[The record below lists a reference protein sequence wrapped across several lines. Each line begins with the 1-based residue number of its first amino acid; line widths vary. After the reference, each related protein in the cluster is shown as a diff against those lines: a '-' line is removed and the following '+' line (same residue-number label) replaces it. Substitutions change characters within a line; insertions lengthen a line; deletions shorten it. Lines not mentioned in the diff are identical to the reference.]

1 MIDQRMEADITL
13 TWTDEAPRLAS
24 YSLFPIVQKFLS
36 LCGITVQICDISLA
50 ARILAQFPDRLTE
63 GKVITGDLDYL
74 GDLAKTRDANIIKL
88 PNISAS
94 VPQLKKAIAELQAKG
109 FDIPD
114 FTDNPLTEG
123 ETEARTRYA
132 KVLGS
137 AVNPVL
143 REGNSDRRA
152 PEAVK
157 EFAKKN
163 PHRMGRWS
171 NESLT
176 HVATMGDSDFRHNE
190 KSVTIEGKSVG
201 NASVCFF
208 DTDNRKITLADSI
221 PLDLGAVVDTTYMN
235 VNALQNFYK
244 AEIADAKK
252 RGILFSLHLK
262 ATMMKISDPVLFGC
276 AVKTFFED
284 LFTKHRETFIDV
296 GFNPN
301 DGIGDLLAK
310 IETLPKNTREK
321 IRADIALCLDEQP
334 ALHMV
339 NSDKGITNLHV
350 PNDVIIDA
358 SMPAIIRNGGKGW
371 AADGSES
378 DIKCVIPDSSYA
390 AVYDETIKF
399 CVANGAF
406 DPATMGSVA
415 NIGLMAKKAEEYG
428 SHNTTFVAPRSG
440 SIKLLDE
447 QGTTITEHDVESGD
461 IWRLCLTQAD
471 AIKNWIEL
479 GISRAKLTQL
489 PAIFWLDKNRPHDSE
504 LIKKVTMVL
513 SEHVIKNAKIE
524 ILSPREATKVSLSRA
539 HKGLDTIS
547 VTGNVLR
554 DYLTDLFPI
563 LELGTSAKMLSI
575 VPLMKGGGLFETGAG
590 GSAPKHVEQLLT
602 ENHLRWDSLGE
613 FTAIAAS
620 LEHLAASK
628 NLNAASI
635 LGKALDTATQ
645 NILEFGKSPSP
656 KVRETDNRGSH
667 FYLALFWAKALCEQR
682 ENIAIADLFQQIYEA
697 LESSETEILEEL
709 NEGQGSA
716 VDIGGYFLPE
726 YTKASE
732 IMRPSQR
739 FNKIIDEV

>member
-1 MIDQRMEADITL
+1 MIKQKMEADIIL

-36 LCGITVQICDISLA
+36 LCGITVQTRDISLA
-50 ARILAQFPDRLTE
+50 ARILAQFPDRLPKGET
-63 GKVITGDLDYL
+63 VSDDLNYL
-74 GDLAKTRDANIIKL
+74 GDIAKTSDANIIKL

-94 VPQLKKAIAELQAKG
+94 VPQLKKAITELQEKG
-109 FDIPD
+109 FDIPTFSD
-114 FTDNPLTEG
+114 QPLTEE
-123 ETEARTRYA
+123 ETEIHARYT

-176 HVATMGDSDFRHNE
+176 HISTMGENDFRHNE
-190 KSVTIEGKSVG
+190 KSVTIESKSVG
-201 NASVCFF
+201 TASVCFF
-208 DTDNRKITLADSI
+208 DTDNRKIPLADSI
-221 PLDLGAVVDTTYMN
+221 PLDLGTVVDTTYMN
-235 VNALQNFYK
+235 VKALKDFYR

-252 RGILFSLHLK
+252 RGVLFSLHLK
-262 ATMMKISDPVLFGC
+262 ATMMKISDPVLFGY

-284 LFTKHRETFIDV
+284 LFTKHQKTLNDI

-301 DGIGDLLAK
+301 DGVGDLLIK
-310 IETLPKNTREK
+310 IEALPKNTREK
-321 IRADIALCLDEQP
+321 ILSDIALCLDEQP
-334 ALHMV
+334 TLHMV

-371 AADGSES
+371 AADGSAS

-390 AVYDETIKF
+390 AVYDETIRY
-399 CVANGAF
+399 CIAHGAF
-406 DPATMGSVA
+406 NPVTMGSVS

-428 SHNTTFVAPRSG
+428 SHNTTFTAPRSG

-447 QGTTITEHDVESGD
+447 RGAIITEHDVEAGD

-479 GISRAKLTQL
+479 GISRAKITQL

-504 LIKKVTMVL
+504 LIKKVTTAL
-513 SEHVIKNAKIE
+513 QEHDINDAKIE
-524 ILSPREATKVSLSRA
+524 ILSPRDATKASLSRA
-539 HKGLDTIS
+539 HNGVNTIS

-575 VPLMKGGGLFETGAG
+575 VPLMQGGGLFETGAG
-590 GSAPKHVEQLLT
+590 GSAPKHVDQLLN

-620 LEHLAASK
+620 LEHLANSK
-628 NLNAASI
+628 KLNAASI
-635 LGKALDTATQ
+635 LGKGLDTATQ
-645 NILEFGKSPSP
+645 NILEYGKSPSP
-656 KVRETDNRGSH
+656 KVKETDNRGSH
-667 FYLALFWAKALCEQR
+667 FYLALFWAKALFEQR
-682 ENIAIADLFQQIYEA
+682 ENIAIADLFQPIYEA
-697 LESSETEILEEL
+697 LESNQTVILKEL
-709 NEGQGSA
+709 NEGQGNA

-726 YTKASE
+726 YTKASR
-732 IMRPSQR
+732 IMRPSER
-739 FNKIIDEV
+739 FNKIVDEA

>member
-1 MIDQRMEADITL
+1 MIDQKMEADITL

-24 YSLFPIVQKFLS
+24 YSLFPIVKKFLS
-36 LCGITVQICDISLA
+36 LCGITVQTRDISLS
-50 ARILAQFPDRLTE
+50 ARILAQFPDRLTGRE
-63 GKVITGDLDYL
+63 PVSDDLNYL
-74 GDLAKTRDANIIKL
+74 GKLTKKREANIIKL

-94 VPQLKKAIAELQAKG
+94 VPQLKTAIAELQRKG
-109 FDIPD
+109 FDVPNFSD
-114 FTDNPLTEG
+114 HPLTEE
-123 ETEARTRYA
+123 ETEIHARYA
-132 KVLGS
+132 RVLGS

-163 PHRMGRWS
+163 PHRMGKWS

-176 HVATMGDSDFRHNE
+176 HISTMGDNDFRNNE
-190 KSVTIEGKSVG
+190 KSVTIEREFVG
-201 NASVCFF
+201 DASVCFF
-208 DTDNRKITLADSI
+208 DNDNQKITLTDSI
-221 PLDLGAVVDTTYMN
+221 ALDLGAVVDTTYMD
-235 VNALQNFYK
+235 VKALQNFYK

-252 RGILFSLHLK
+252 RGVLFSVHLK
-262 ATMMKISDPVLFGC
+262 ATMMKISDPVLFGY
-276 AVKTFFED
+276 AVKTFFEN
-284 LFTKHRETFIDV
+284 LFTKHRETFTDI
-296 GFNPN
+296 GFNPDN
-301 DGIGDLLAK
+301 GIGDLLAK
-310 IETLPKNTREK
+310 IETLPKSK
-321 IRADIALCLDEQP
+321 KDLILADITLCLDEQP
-334 ALHMV
+334 KLHMV

-371 AADGSES
+371 ASDGSES

-399 CVANGAF
+399 CVAHGAF
-406 DPATMGSVA
+406 NPVTMGSVS

-428 SHNTTFVAPRSG
+428 SHNTTFIAPRSG
-440 SIKLLDE
+440 SIKLLNK
-447 QGTTITEHDVESGD
+447 QGAIITEHEVEAGD
-461 IWRLCLTQAD
+461 IWRLCITQAD
-471 AIKNWIEL
+471 AIENWIKL
-479 GISRAKLTQL
+479 GISRAKLTGL
-489 PAIFWLDKNRPHDSE
+489 PTIFWLDKDRPHDSE
-504 LIKKVTMVL
+504 LIKKITMAL
-513 SEHVIKNAKIE
+513 RDNDTRDANIE

-539 HKGLDTIS
+539 HDGLDTIS

-590 GSAPKHVEQLLT
+590 GSAPKHVEQLLN

-620 LEHLAASK
+620 LEHLANSK
-628 NLNAASI
+628 NLNAALI
-635 LGKALDTATQ
+635 LGKALDVATHH
-645 NILEFGKSPSP
+645 ILEYGKSPSP
-656 KVRETDNRGSH
+656 KVREIDNRGSH

-682 ENIAIADLFQQIYEA
+682 DNVAIADLFRPIYKA
-697 LESSETEILEEL
+697 LQSNEIAILEEL
-709 NEGQGSA
+709 NEGQGRM

-726 YTKASE
+726 YTKASR

-739 FNKIIDEV
+739 FNKIVDEI

>member
-1 MIDQRMEADITL
+1 MEADITL

-24 YSLFPIVQKFLS
+24 YSLFPIVKKFLS
-36 LCGITVQICDISLA
+36 LCGITVQTRDISLS
-50 ARILAQFPDRLTE
+50 ARILAQFPDRLTGRE
-63 GKVITGDLDYL
+63 PVSDDLNYL
-74 GDLAKTRDANIIKL
+74 GKLTKKREANIIKL

-94 VPQLKKAIAELQAKG
+94 VPQLKTAIAELQRKG
-109 FDIPD
+109 FDVPNFSD
-114 FTDNPLTEG
+114 HPLTEE
-123 ETEARTRYA
+123 ETEIHARYA
-132 KVLGS
+132 RVLGS

-163 PHRMGRWS
+163 PHRMGKWS

-176 HVATMGDSDFRHNE
+176 HISTMGDNDFRNNE
-190 KSVTIEGKSVG
+190 KSVTIEREFVG
-201 NASVCFF
+201 DASVCFF
-208 DTDNRKITLADSI
+208 DNDNQKITLTDSI
-221 PLDLGAVVDTTYMN
+221 SLDLGAVVDTTYMD
-235 VNALQNFYK
+235 VKALQNFYK

-252 RGILFSLHLK
+252 RGVLFSVHLK
-262 ATMMKISDPVLFGC
+262 ATMMKISDPVLFGY
-276 AVKTFFED
+276 AVKTFFEN
-284 LFTKHRETFIDV
+284 LFTKHRETFTDI
-296 GFNPN
+296 GFNPDN
-301 DGIGDLLAK
+301 GIGDLLAK
-310 IETLPKNTREK
+310 IETLPKSK
-321 IRADIALCLDEQP
+321 KDLILADITLCLDEQP
-334 ALHMV
+334 KLHMV

-371 AADGSES
+371 ASDGSES

-399 CVANGAF
+399 CVAHGAF
-406 DPATMGSVA
+406 NPVTMGSVS

-428 SHNTTFVAPRSG
+428 SHNTTFIAPRSG
-440 SIKLLDE
+440 SIKLLNK
-447 QGTTITEHDVESGD
+447 QGAIITEHEVEAGD
-461 IWRLCLTQAD
+461 IWRLCITQAD
-471 AIKNWIEL
+471 AIENWIKL
-479 GISRAKLTQL
+479 GISRAKLTGL
-489 PAIFWLDKNRPHDSE
+489 PTIFWLDKDRPHDSE
-504 LIKKVTMVL
+504 LIKKITMAL
-513 SEHVIKNAKIE
+513 RDNDTRDANIE

-539 HKGLDTIS
+539 HDGLDTIS

-590 GSAPKHVEQLLT
+590 GSAPKHVEQLLN

-620 LEHLAASK
+620 LEHLANSK
-628 NLNAASI
+628 NLNAALI
-635 LGKALDTATQ
+635 LGKALDVATHH
-645 NILEFGKSPSP
+645 ILEYGKSPSP
-656 KVRETDNRGSH
+656 KVKELDNRGSH

-682 ENIAIADLFQQIYEA
+682 DNVAIADLFRPIYKA
-697 LESSETEILEEL
+697 LQSNEIAILEEL
-709 NEGQGSA
+709 NEGQGRM

-726 YTKASE
+726 YTKASR
-732 IMRPSQR
+732 IMRPSKR
-739 FNKIIDEV
+739 FNKIVDEI

>member
-1 MIDQRMEADITL
+1 MIDQKIEADITL

-36 LCGITVQICDISLA
+36 LCGISVQTRDISLA
-50 ARILAQFPDRLTE
+50 ARILAQFPDRLTKSE
-63 GKVITGDLDYL
+63 FVSDDLKYL
-74 GDLAKTRDANIIKL
+74 GNLARTSNANIIKL

-94 VPQLKKAIAELQAKG
+94 VPQLKNAIAELQGKG

-114 FTDNPLTEG
+114 FVNHPLTEE
-123 ETEARTRYA
+123 ETEIRARYA
-132 KVLGS
+132 KILGS

-157 EFAKKN
+157 HFAKKN
-163 PHRMGRWS
+163 PHRMGEWS

-176 HVATMGDSDFRHNE
+176 HVSTMVDNDFRHNE

-208 DTDNRKITLADSI
+208 DTNSRKITLADTI
-221 PLDLGAVVDTTYMN
+221 PLDFGAVVDTTYMN

-252 RGILFSLHLK
+252 RGVLFSLHLK
-262 ATMMKISDPVLFGC
+262 ATMMKISDPVLFGY

-284 LFTKHRETFIDV
+284 LFIKHQEVFTDV

-310 IETLPKNTREK
+310 IEALPKTTKEE
-321 IRADIALCLDEQP
+321 ILSDIALCLDKQP
-334 ALHMV
+334 ELQMV

-390 AVYDETIKF
+390 AVYDEAIRF
-399 CVANGAF
+399 CIANGAF
-406 DPATMGSVA
+406 NPATMGSVS

-447 QGTTITEHDVESGD
+447 HGTIITEHDVEAGD
-461 IWRLCLTQAD
+461 IWRLCHTQDD

-479 GISRAKLTQL
+479 GISRARITQL

-504 LIKKVTMVL
+504 LIKKVITTL
-513 SEHVIKNAKIE
+513 NKHDAKDTKIE

-539 HKGLDTIS
+539 RNGLDTIS
-547 VTGNVLR
+547 ITGNVLR

-575 VPLMKGGGLFETGAG
+575 VPLMQGGGLFETGAG
-590 GSAPKHVEQLLT
+590 GSAPKHVEQLLK

-620 LEHLAASK
+620 LEHLATSK

-635 LGKALDTATQ
+635 LGKCLDTATQ
-645 NILEFGKSPSP
+645 NILESGKSPSP
-656 KVRETDNRGSH
+656 KVKETDNRGSH
-667 FYLALFWAKALCEQR
+667 FYLALFWAKALCEQGD
-682 ENIAIADLFQQIYEA
+682 NVAIANLFRPIYEA
-697 LESSETEILEEL
+697 LESNETEILKEL
-709 NEGQGSA
+709 NESQGSV

-726 YTKASE
+726 YTKASR
-732 IMRPSQR
+732 IMRPSQQ
-739 FNKIIDEV
+739 FNKIVDEA

>member
-1 MIDQRMEADITL
+1 MIDQKMEADITL

-24 YSLFPIVQKFLS
+24 YSLFPIVKKFLS
-36 LCGITVQICDISLA
+36 LCGITVQTRDISLS
-50 ARILAQFPDRLTE
+50 ARILAQFPDRLTGRE
-63 GKVITGDLDYL
+63 PVSDDLNYL
-74 GDLAKTRDANIIKL
+74 GKLTKKREANIIKL

-94 VPQLKKAIAELQAKG
+94 VPQLKTAIAELQRKG
-109 FDIPD
+109 FDVPNFSD
-114 FTDNPLTEG
+114 HPLTEE
-123 ETEARTRYA
+123 ETEIHARYA
-132 KVLGS
+132 RVLGS

-163 PHRMGRWS
+163 PHRMGKWS

-176 HVATMGDSDFRHNE
+176 HISTMGDNDFRNNE
-190 KSVTIEGKSVG
+190 KSVTIEREFVG
-201 NASVCFF
+201 DASVCFF
-208 DTDNRKITLADSI
+208 DNDNQKITLTDSI
-221 PLDLGAVVDTTYMN
+221 ALDLGAVVDTTYMD
-235 VNALQNFYK
+235 VKALQNFYK

-252 RGILFSLHLK
+252 RGVLFSVHLK
-262 ATMMKISDPVLFGC
+262 ATMMKISDPVLFGY
-276 AVKTFFED
+276 AVKTFFEN
-284 LFTKHRETFIDV
+284 LFTKHRETFTDI
-296 GFNPN
+296 GFNPDN
-301 DGIGDLLAK
+301 GIGDLLAK
-310 IETLPKNTREK
+310 IETLPKSK
-321 IRADIALCLDEQP
+321 KDLILADITQCLDEQP
-334 ALHMV
+334 KLHMV
-339 NSDKGITNLHV
+339 NSDKRITNLHV

-371 AADGSES
+371 ASDGSES

-399 CVANGAF
+399 CVAHGAF
-406 DPATMGSVA
+406 NPVTMGSVS

-428 SHNTTFVAPRSG
+428 SHNTTFIAPRSG
-440 SIKLLDE
+440 SIKLLNK
-447 QGTTITEHDVESGD
+447 QGAIITEHDVEAGD
-461 IWRLCLTQAD
+461 IWRLCITQAD
-471 AIKNWIEL
+471 AIENWIKL
-479 GISRAKLTQL
+479 GISRAKLTGL
-489 PAIFWLDKNRPHDSE
+489 PTIFWLDKDRPHDSE
-504 LIKKVTMVL
+504 LIKKITMAL
-513 SEHVIKNAKIE
+513 RDNDTRDANIE

-539 HKGLDTIS
+539 HDGLDTIS

-590 GSAPKHVEQLLT
+590 GSAPKHVEQLLN

-620 LEHLAASK
+620 LEHLANSK
-628 NLNAASI
+628 NLNAALI
-635 LGKALDTATQ
+635 LGKALDVATHH
-645 NILEFGKSPSP
+645 ILEYGKSPSP
-656 KVRETDNRGSH
+656 KVREIDNRGSH

-682 ENIAIADLFQQIYEA
+682 DNVSIADLFRPIYKA
-697 LESSETEILEEL
+697 LQSNEIAILEEL
-709 NEGQGSA
+709 NEGQGRM

-726 YTKASE
+726 YTKASR

-739 FNKIIDEV
+739 FNKIVDEI